1 MLLRIVYFALLLLL
15 VAPQLHA
22 QPGQDGEQAP
32 MPSTEEQLAGQFY
45 NNGEFAKAAAA
56 YEELYDKKPVNFY
69 YTQLL
74 NCYINLKDYKLAEKL
89 VSRQAKR
96 NPRQPAYQVDLGWVY
111 AQGGDED
118 DARKQY
124 DKALKQLDLSDDIM
138 IKDLANAF
146 EGRGQTEYSVKTY
159 LAARKLPERIYRF
172 NLELARLYD
181 KRGETDKVV
190 VEYLE
195 LINTQG
201 YEFIQ
206 EIQQNLQDIIASD
219 VDGKKGELIKEQLLK
234 EIQKNPSNI
243 AFSDILIWF
252 FIQKKDFESAFIQSK
267 AIDKRLKENGN
278 RIMEL
283 ARLAMSNDFF
293 ETGKKAYQYVI
304 DKGQITEMY
313 FYARKE
319 LAVAM
324 YRKLTQAG
332 SYTPEEL
339 NELHLLLG
347 NTFSELGPN
356 ENSAHVG
363 IRKAHLEA
371 FYMNKVEDAL
381 KVLEELSTPQ
391 AGLAVRTAN
400 EVKLEMADIQL
411 LKGEVWESTLL
422 YSQVEKAMRGD
433 TLGQEAKFRN
443 SRLAYYK
450 GEFDWAK
457 AQLDVL
463 KAATSKLISND
474 ALELSLLIGDN
485 LNFDSTGEALRMFSR
500 ADLAFFQNNVSGA
513 LATLD
518 SLESSFPESTLGDDL
533 LYRRAKIYLRQ
544 GKTIEAIAQLDK
556 VLATYKKDILAD
568 NALFMLAG
576 IYDYQMKDSAKA
588 MELYKELLTDF
599 PGSLYVVE
607 ARKRFRTL
615 RGDVV
620 Q

>member
-1 MLLRIVYFALLLLL
+1 MLYRFLFFCALAFLGLPD
-15 VAPQLHA
+15 AFA
-22 QPGQDGEQAP
+22 QPGPEGEQSP

-45 NNGEFAKAAAA
+45 NNGEWLKAVAA

-74 NCYINLKDYKLAEKL
+74 NCYINLKDFKQAEKL

-96 NPRQPAYQVDLGWVY
+96 NARQPAYQVDLGYVY
-111 AQGGDED
+111 AQSGEDD

-124 DKALKQLDLSDDIM
+124 EKALKQLDVSDDM
-138 IKDLANAF
+138 MVKDLANAF
-146 EGRGQTEYSVKTY
+146 EGRGQTEFAVKAY
-159 LAARKLPERIYRF
+159 LAARKSPLRIYQF

-195 LINTQG
+195 HINTQG
-201 YEFIQ
+201 YEFIEQ
-206 EIQQNLQDIIASD
+206 IQQNLQDIIASD
-219 VDGKKGELIKEQLLK
+219 LDGKKGELIKEQLLK
-234 EIQKNPSNI
+234 EIQKNPSNL

-293 ETGKKAYQYVI
+293 DTGKKAYQYVI

-319 LAVAM
+319 LAVAL

-332 SYTPEEL
+332 NYTQVEL
-339 NELHLLLG
+339 TELHNLLT
-347 NTFSELGPN
+347 NTYSELGPN
-356 ENSAHVG
+356 ENSSHVG

-371 FYMNKVEDAL
+371 FYMNRPDDGL

-391 AGLAVRTAN
+391 AGLEQRTAN

-443 SRLAYYK
+443 SRLAYYN

-463 KAATSKLISND
+463 KAATSKLIAND

-500 ADLAFFQNNVSGA
+500 ADLAFFQNQVSDA

-518 SLESSFPESTLGDDL
+518 SLETAFPESTLGDDL
-533 LYRRAKIYLRQ
+533 LFRRAKIYLRQ
-544 GKTIEAIAQLDK
+544 GKTTEAIDQLDK
-556 VLATYKKDILAD
+556 LLAAYKKDILAD

-576 IYDYQMKDSAKA
+576 IFDYQKNDAPKA

>member
-1 MLLRIVYFALLLLL
+1 MLQRFLIFCLICLLSTP
-15 VAPQLHA
+15 AA
-22 QPGQDGEQAP
+22 YGQPGQEGEQVP

-45 NNGEFAKAAAA
+45 NNAEWVKAAAA
-56 YEELYDKKPVNFY
+56 YEELYEKKPVNFY

-74 NCYINLKDYKLAEKL
+74 NCYINLKDYKQAEK
-89 VSRQAKR
+89 VVAKQAKR
-96 NPRQPAYQVDLGWVY
+96 NARQPAYQVDLGWVY
-111 AQGGDED
+111 AQRGDDD

-124 DKALKQLDLSDDIM
+124 DKALKQLDVSDDMM

-146 EGRGQTEYSVKTY
+146 EGRGQLEYSVKTY
-159 LAARKLPERIYRF
+159 LAARKVPQRIYRF

-201 YEFIQ
+201 YEYIDL
-206 EIQQNLQDIIASD
+206 IQQNLQDIIASD
-219 VDGKKGELIKEQLLK
+219 ADGKKGELIKEQLLK

-252 FIQKKDFESAFIQSK
+252 FIQKRDFESAFTQSK

-293 ETGKKAYQYVI
+293 DTGKKAYQYVI

-332 SYTPEEL
+332 NYTPEEL
-339 NELHLLLG
+339 TELHALLT
-347 NTFSELGPN
+347 NTYAELGPN

-371 FYMNKVEDAL
+371 FFMNRTDDAI

-391 AGLAVRTAN
+391 AGLTVRTAN

-411 LKGEVWESTLL
+411 LTGEVWESTLL

-500 ADLAFFQNNVSGA
+500 ADLAFFQNSISGA
-513 LATLD
+513 LSTLD
-518 SLESSFPESTLGDDL
+518 SLEAAFPESTLGDDL
-533 LYRRAKIYLRQ
+533 LFRRAKIFQRQ
-544 GKTIEAIAQLDK
+544 GKTTEAIGQLEK
-556 VLATYKKDILAD
+556 LLAAYGKDILAD

-576 IYDYQMKDSAKA
+576 IYDYQIKDAPKA
-588 MELYKELLTDF
+588 MELYKGLMTDF

-615 RGDVV
+615 RGDAL

>member
-1 MLLRIVYFALLLLL
+1 MLQRFLIFCLICLLSTP
-15 VAPQLHA
+15 AA
-22 QPGQDGEQAP
+22 YGQPGQEGEQVP

-45 NNGEFAKAAAA
+45 NNAEWVKAAAA
-56 YEELYDKKPVNFY
+56 YEELYEKKPVNFY

-74 NCYINLKDYKLAEKL
+74 NCYINLKDYKQAEKV
-89 VSRQAKR
+89 VSKQAKR
-96 NPRQPAYQVDLGWVY
+96 NARQPAYQVDLGWVY
-111 AQGGDED
+111 AQRGDDD

-124 DKALKQLDLSDDIM
+124 DKALKQLDVSDDMM

-146 EGRGQTEYSVKTY
+146 EGRGQLEYSVKTY
-159 LAARKLPERIYRF
+159 LAARKVPQRIYRF

-195 LINTQG
+195 LINSQG
-201 YEFIQ
+201 YEYIDL
-206 EIQQNLQDIIASD
+206 IQQNLQDIIASD
-219 VDGKKGELIKEQLLK
+219 ADGKKGELIKEQLLK

-252 FIQKKDFESAFIQSK
+252 FIQKRDFESAFTQSK

-293 ETGKKAYQYVI
+293 DTGKKAYQYVI

-332 SYTPEEL
+332 NYTQEEL
-339 NELHLLLG
+339 NELHALLT
-347 NTFSELGPN
+347 NTYTELGPN

-371 FYMNKVEDAL
+371 FFMNRTDDAI

-391 AGLAVRTAN
+391 AGLTVRTAN

-411 LKGEVWESTLL
+411 LTGEVWESTLL

-450 GEFDWAK
+450 GEFEWAK

-500 ADLAFFQNNVSGA
+500 ADLAFFQNSVSGA
-513 LATLD
+513 LSTLD
-518 SLESSFPESTLGDDL
+518 SLEAAFPESTLGDDL
-533 LYRRAKIYLRQ
+533 LFRRAKIFQRQ
-544 GKTIEAIAQLDK
+544 GKTTEAIGQLEK
-556 VLATYKKDILAD
+556 LLAAYGKDILAD

-576 IYDYQMKDSAKA
+576 IYDYQIKDAPKA
-588 MELYKELLTDF
+588 MELYKGLMTDF

-615 RGDVV
+615 RGDAV